1 MIFDKRDIVFSNTV
15 TEMIFKH
22 KFLLCRIRLNKQEGE
37 KIYFETVNDNN
48 MVKSQEVFDAS
59 LSGDYFTE
67 FWKCVSKFEAYV
79 SEMLGLEEV
88 GGLRELDVV
97 EIKAGQYAGQ
107 YAVIMTVENGVAT
120 DYRIISQQQ
129 ADDIKSQ
136 PFYKRARFVDIFSK
150 EFNNL
155 FLTWSEIQNI
165 PYDFGWT
172 VQKEVTL
179 PDNVEILGLRVG
191 DKVKT
196 ADGSTGEIIK
206 MVIANNNDDIL
217 KNNDYRGK
225 LYYYVKTDDAHEIFV
240 TFDNIQLI

>member
-1 MIFDKRDIVFSNTV
+1 MIFDKRDIAYSNTA
-15 TEMIFKH
+15 TETIFKH
-22 KFLLCRIRLNKQEGE
+22 KFLLCRIRLDKQEGE
-37 KIYFETVNDNN
+37 KIYFETINPNN

-67 FWKCVSKFEAYV
+67 FWKCVSKFESYV

-107 YAVIMTVENGVAT
+107 YALIMTVENGVAT
-120 DYRIISQQQ
+120 DYRIINQQQ

-136 PFYKRARFVDIFSK
+136 PFYKRARLIDIFSK
-150 EFNNL
+150 EFNNQ
-155 FLTWSEIQNI
+155 FITWSEVENI

-179 PDNVEILGLRVG
+179 PENIDIVGFRVG
-191 DKVKT
+191 DIVKT
-196 ADGSTGEIIK
+196 DDGSTGEIKKIV
-206 MVIANNNDDIL
+206 MANNNDDIS

-225 LYYYVKTDDAHEIFV
+225 LYFYIQTDDAHEIFV
-240 TFDNIQLI
+240 TFDNISKI

>member
-1 MIFDKRDIVFSNTV
+1 LD
-15 TEMIFKH
+15 
-22 KFLLCRIRLNKQEGE
+22 KQEGE
-37 KIYFETVNDNN
+37 KIYFETINPNN

-67 FWKCVSKFEAYV
+67 FWKCVSKFESYV

-107 YAVIMTVENGVAT
+107 YALIMTVENGVAT
-120 DYRIISQQQ
+120 DYRIINQQQ

-136 PFYKRARFVDIFSK
+136 PFYKRARLIDIFSK
-150 EFNNL
+150 EFNNQ
-155 FLTWSEIQNI
+155 FITWSEVENI

-179 PDNVEILGLRVG
+179 PENIDIVGFRVG
-191 DKVKT
+191 DMVKT
-196 ADGSTGEIIK
+196 DDGSTGEIKKIV
-206 MVIANNNDDIL
+206 MANNNDDIS

-225 LYYYVKTDDAHEIFV
+225 LYFYIQTDDAHEIFV
-240 TFDNIQLI
+240 TFDNISKI

>member
-1 MIFDKRDIVFSNTV
+1 MIFDNRDIAYMNTP

-22 KFLLCRIRLNKQEGE
+22 KFLFCRVRLNKTQGD
-37 KIYFETVNDNN
+37 KIYFETTNPNN

-67 FWKCVSKFEAYV
+67 FWKCVSKFESYV
-79 SEMLGLEEV
+79 SEMLGLEQV

-97 EIKAGQYAGQ
+97 EIKAGQFSGQ

-120 DYRIISQQQ
+120 DYRIINQQQ

-136 PFYKRARFVDIFSK
+136 PYYRRAKYLDIFTK
-150 EFNNL
+150 DFNNL
-155 FLTWSEIQNI
+155 FMTWAEVQNI

-172 VQKEVTL
+172 AQKEVTL
-179 PDNVEILGLRVG
+179 PDNTDILGLRVR

-196 ADGSTGEIIK
+196 ADGSTGEITKIV
-206 MVIANNNDDIL
+206 MANNNDDIL
-217 KNNDYRGK
+217 KNNDYRGR
-225 LYYYVKTDDAHEIFV
+225 LYFYVQTDDAHEIFV
-240 TFDNIQLI
+240 TFDNIEKI